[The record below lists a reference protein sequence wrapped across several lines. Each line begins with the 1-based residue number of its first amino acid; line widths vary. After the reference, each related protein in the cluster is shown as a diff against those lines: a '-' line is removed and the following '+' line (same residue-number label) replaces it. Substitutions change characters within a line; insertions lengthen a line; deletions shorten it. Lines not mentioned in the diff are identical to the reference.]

1 MRIFKLLLAL
11 GMLSF
16 VSPASA
22 SVMTFFTLEPPAKY
36 NKLKP
41 KVPVK
46 VYRLSMSELQKACM
60 NKRPY
65 LGLVYGCAKNLKGPD
80 RCAIFIPK
88 SAVVNVGFP
97 LPPIPI
103 ITPKMILKH
112 EMAHCVGWP
121 RTHPR
126 S

>member
-1 MRIFKLLLAL
+1 MRVFRLLLAL
-11 GMLSF
+11 ALLSF

-36 NKLKP
+36 NNLKP
-41 KVPVK
+41 KIPVK
-46 VYRLSMSELQKACM
+46 VYRLSMSELQKACF
-60 NKRPY
+60 NKFP
-65 LGLVYGCAKNLKGPD
+65 LGLVYGCSKTLKGPD
-80 RCAIFIPK
+80 RCAVFIPK
-88 SAVVNVGFP
+88 GPVVNVGFP

-103 ITPKMILKH
+103 ITPEMILKH

-126 S
+126 R